1 MSTTDWPTD
10 AAELLPDDGCA
21 GTLVGRAWV
30 PDAGGP
36 SVVAIRADG
45 VIDVSARFPTMR
57 ALTESPDPATAAA
70 AAPGTVLGTLDDLVA
85 NTPPE
90 RRDPAHPWLLSP
102 IDLHVVKA
110 AGVTFPVSMLERVIE
125 ERARGDQD
133 AAGAIRAEIHGV
145 LGGSLDSLRPGSR
158 EAVDLKAFLVD
169 RGWWSQYLEVG
180 IGPDAEV
187 FTKAPVLSTVGAC
200 VDVGVLSTSAWNNPE
215 PEIVLVVASDGRI
228 VGASL
233 GNDVNL
239 RDVEGR
245 SALLLGKAKDNN
257 AAAAVGPFLRLFD
270 AGYDLDTVRSAV
282 VTLSVTGD
290 DGFRL
295 DGTSELAR
303 ISRDPTEI
311 VAAVIGAHHQYPDG
325 FAVYLGTMFA
335 PVDDRG
341 EPGRGFTHH
350 DGDVV
355 RIAEPRLGAL
365 VNRVRTS
372 EAAAPW
378 TFGIDDLYRS
388 LAARDLLR

>member
-1 MSTTDWPTD
+1 MSETSWPTD
-10 AAELLPDDGCA
+10 ATDLLPDDGYA

-30 PDAGGP
+30 PAAGGP
-36 SVVAIRADG
+36 SVVAIRESG
-45 VIDVSARFPTMR
+45 VVDVSATFPTMR
-57 ALTESPDPATAAA
+57 ALTESPDPAAAVAAA
-70 AAPGTVLGTLDDLVA
+70 TGPVIGSLDDLVID
-85 NTPPE
+85 TPPE
-90 RRDPAHPWLLSP
+90 QRRDDRPWLLSP

-133 AAGAIRAEIHGV
+133 AAGAIRAEIHATI
-145 LGGSLDSLRPGSR
+145 GGSLDTLRPGSA
-158 EAVDLKAFLVD
+158 EAADLKAFLLE

-180 IGPDAEV
+180 IGPDPEV
-187 FTKAPVLSTVGAC
+187 FTKAPVLSTVGTC
-200 VDVGVLSTSAWNNPE
+200 VDVGVLAASEWNNPE
-215 PEIVLVVASDGRI
+215 PEVVLVVASDGRI

-239 RDVEGR
+239 RDIEGR
-245 SALLLGKAKDNN
+245 SALLLGRAKDNN
-257 AAAAVGPFLRLFD
+257 ASAAVGPFLRLFD
-270 AGYDLDTVRSAV
+270 AGYDLDTVRSSV
-282 VTLSVTGD
+282 VTLSVAGD
-290 DGFRL
+290 DGYRL

-350 DGDVV
+350 DGDLV
-355 RIAEPRLGAL
+355 RIAEPRLGTL

-372 EAAAPW
+372 EAASPW

-388 LAARDLLR
+388 LAARGLLR